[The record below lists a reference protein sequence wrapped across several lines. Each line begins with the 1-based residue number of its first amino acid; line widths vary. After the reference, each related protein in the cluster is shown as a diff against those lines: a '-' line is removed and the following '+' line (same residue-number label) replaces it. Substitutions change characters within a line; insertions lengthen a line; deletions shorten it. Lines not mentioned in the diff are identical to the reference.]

1 MSCTESLKINEKIEM
16 YKQMALDSP
25 LGKAKNEVI
34 KKISSEH
41 DILLSKL
48 NSSLRLA
55 IIGEVKAGKSTLLNA
70 IAKGEVSPTN
80 VSEATAAIIKVE
92 YSEKELASIHFL
104 DGTVEDGNV
113 EDIFSILKKHLND
126 QEYFSRCSH
135 VDIKSPLDG
144 LKSISIIDTPGLGT
158 ITEENEERTLGY
170 FQDVDVVLWV
180 FNGNYLGQSNIN
192 DRVRTVYDMGKKII
206 AVINRIDEV
215 DGDSDELIEFLDDSM
230 GNYFEA
236 IFPLSAK
243 MAYKGRLEGNIE
255 LIDKSGYT
263 DLFTYIRDH
272 IDSKSANVQMESIQ
286 ESNEALKR
294 KLLMV
299 HDEMQRLLRE
309 KLSLFSNI
317 LDVIE
322 NAHHR
327 QINEATNDLMN
338 WINTEFLVEEKA
350 TLLSQANTMGA
361 FSGNSAEKSILDSL
375 NNLMKNPST
384 KQKIDS
390 YVHLLSEKI
399 ISSWK
404 QKLEVLDEQ
413 LMERFELKVRDI
425 NSPTAVSTNVVMMD
439 NQQEG
444 FGDSMTTAVVA
455 GGAIATYVAVVGPAA
470 AHVGLGAAMG
480 GIMPPL
486 LLAGA
491 AVGVVKMF
499 KNNKEKKERVALYIN
514 SGIEQLRNSLF
525 KTMQQEATRLCDALN
540 DKTLAE
546 VKTSFGMKNLDG
558 RTIEETSFLIQ
569 EINLFLQNTVDN
581 SLR

>member
-1 MSCTESLKINEKIEM
+1 MNCTEQVKIDEKIKI
-16 YKQMALDSP
+16 YKEIALMSP
-25 LGKAKNEVI
+25 LGKINNEIVN
-34 KKISSEH
+34 KISLEH
-41 DILLSKL
+41 DVLLSKL
-48 NSSLRLA
+48 KGSLRLA

-104 DGTVEDGNV
+104 DGTVKDGNV

-144 LKSISIIDTPGLGT
+144 LKSVSIIDTPSLGT

-192 DRVRTVYDMGKKII
+192 DKVRTVYDMGKKII

-243 MAYKGRLEGNIE
+243 MAYKGRLEENKE

-263 DLFTYIRDH
+263 DLFAYIHDH
-272 IDSKSANVQMESIQ
+272 IDSKAVDVQMESIQ

-299 HDEMQRLLRE
+299 HDETQQLLRE

-317 LDVIE
+317 MDVIE

-338 WINTEFLVEEKA
+338 WISTEFLVEEKA
-350 TLLSQANTMGA
+350 TLLSQASTMGA

-390 YVHLLSEKI
+390 YVQLLSEKI

-404 QKLEVLDEQ
+404 EKLKALDEQ
-413 LMERFELKVRDI
+413 LMARFELKVRDI
-425 NSPTAVSTNVVMMD
+425 NSPSAVTTNVVMM
-439 NQQEG
+439 NNNQEG

-455 GGAIATYVAVVGPAA
+455 GGALATYVAVAGPAA

-480 GIMPPL
+480 GIMPHYYWLVQLSVL
-486 LLAGA
+486 LRWLKIIKKKKNGLAC
-491 AVGVVKMF
+491 
-499 KNNKEKKERVALYIN
+499 I
-514 SGIEQLRNSLF
+514 
-525 KTMQQEATRLCDALN
+525 
-540 DKTLAE
+540 
-546 VKTSFGMKNLDG
+546 
-558 RTIEETSFLIQ
+558 LI
-569 EINLFLQNTVDN
+569 LV
-581 SLR
+581 